1 MKTIEQIWTEMGV
14 DHAVFEFS
22 CGGDSMNETQLNFY
36 DKDGNLVALGLDPD
50 NLSGAVDNE
59 VYDNVTFYECSD
71 GHYLGESGEVRI
83 SMGDDGV
90 LEYTKSAT
98 SEFSEWVTEV
108 VEFTINK
115 DVWSRILRVVE
126 NISGDTHGHW
136 DINYK
141 EDCILDDADIDA
153 INSFV
158 KSIQEE
164 KVEYDIELGD
174 GMEIVEESEDENFQF
189 DSSEQSDEGFLSVK
203 FNKNFYLSKDQ

>member
-14 DHAVFEFS
+14 DHAIFEFS

-36 DKDGNLVALGLDPD
+36 DKDGKRIDLEQDPD
-50 NLSGAVDNE
+50 NLSGAVNDE

-71 GHYLGESGEVRI
+71 GHYLGESGDVYI

-98 SEFSEWVTEV
+98 SEFSEWVTEKV
-108 VEFTINK
+108 DIAINE
-115 DVWSRILRVVE
+115 DVRGRILRVVE
-126 NISGDTHGHW
+126 NISGDTYGHW

-158 KSIQEE
+158 KSIQETD
-164 KVEYDIELGD
+164 VDYDIELGIDMDID
-174 GMEIVEESEDENFQF
+174 GESEDENFQF
-189 DSSEQSDEGFLSVK
+189 DSSEQSDEGFLSVN

>member
-1 MKTIEQIWTEMGV
+1 MGV
-14 DHAVFEFS
+14 DYAVFEFS
-22 CGGDSMNETQLNFY
+22 CGGDSMNETELNFY
-36 DKDGNLVALGLDPD
+36 DKDGKRVDLGRDPD
-50 NLSGAVDNE
+50 NLSGAVNDE
-59 VYDNVTFYECSD
+59 VYESVTFYECSD

-115 DVWSRILRVVE
+115 DVRDRVLRVVE

-158 KSIQEE
+158 KSIQEAD
-164 KVEYDIELGD
+164 VDYDIELGIDMNID
-174 GMEIVEESEDENFQF
+174 GESEEENFQF

>member
-1 MKTIEQIWTEMGV
+1 MGV

>member
-14 DHAVFEFS
+14 DHAIFEFS

-36 DKDGNLVALGLDPD
+36 DKDGKRIDLEQDPD

-59 VYDNVTFYECSD
+59 VYENVTFYECSD
-71 GHYLGESGEVRI
+71 GHYLGESGDVYI
-83 SMGDDGV
+83 SMGGDGV

-98 SEFSEWVTEV
+98 SEFSEWVTEKV
-108 VEFTINK
+108 DIIINE
-115 DVWSRILRVVE
+115 DVRGRILRVVE

-141 EDCILDDADIDA
+141 EDCILDDDDIDA

-158 KSIQEE
+158 KFIQEE
-164 KVEYDIELGD
+164 SVEYDIELAYD
-174 GMEIVEESEDENFQF
+174 MNIVEESEDENFQF

>member
-1 MKTIEQIWTEMGV
+1 MGV
-14 DHAVFEFS
+14 DHAIFEFS

-36 DKDGNLVALGLDPD
+36 DKDGKRIDLEQDPD

-59 VYDNVTFYECSD
+59 VYENVTFYECSD
-71 GHYLGESGEVRI
+71 GHYLGESGDVYI
-83 SMGDDGV
+83 SMGGDGV

-98 SEFSEWVTEV
+98 SEFSEWVTEKV
-108 VEFTINK
+108 DIIINE
-115 DVWSRILRVVE
+115 DVRGRILRVVE

-141 EDCILDDADIDA
+141 EDCILDDDDIDA

-158 KSIQEE
+158 KFIQEE
-164 KVEYDIELGD
+164 SVEYDIELAYD
-174 GMEIVEESEDENFQF
+174 MNIVEESEDENFQF

>member
-22 CGGDSMNETQLNFY
+22 CGGDSMNETELYFY
-36 DKDGNLVALGLDPD
+36 DKGGERLDLGRDPD
-50 NLSGAVDNE
+50 NLRGAVDDE

-71 GHYLGESGEVRI
+71 GHYLGERGSVYI

-98 SEFSEWVTEV
+98 SEFSEWITEKV
-108 VEFTINK
+108 DFRVNE
-115 DVWSRILRVVE
+115 DVRGRILRVVE
-126 NISGDTHGHW
+126 DISGDNYKNW

-153 INSFV
+153 INFFV
-158 KSIQEE
+158 KSIQEAD
-164 KVEYDIELGD
+164 VNYDIELGVD
-174 GMEIVEESEDENFQF
+174 MEIDGESEDENFQF
-189 DSSEQSDEGFLSVK
+189 DSSEQSEDGLLSVK
-203 FNKNFYLSKDQ
+203 FNKNFYLSKEA